1 MEEAVEKIKDK
12 LEVKATSYKD
22 IIAKLKTEPGPPG
35 PPGTPGKPGRNGLP
49 GKPGAP
55 GATGP
60 PGPQGITGPP
70 GKQGPQGLSGAVG
83 PPGPRGPLGP
93 EGTCRPPP
101 CTPPRPPPLH
111 ITDVNICH
119 ALSVYGS
126 LWAAASANVGKG
138 GERWGATCKSV
149 EKEL

>member
-93 EGTCRPPP
+93 EGTV
-101 CTPPRPPPLH
+101 PPLCTLLMR
-111 ITDVNICH
+111 I
-119 ALSVYGS
+119 S
-126 LWAAASANVGKG
+126 ASRCTLGASDVGKG
-138 GERWGATCKSV
+138 AVRTCTSTK
-149 EKEL
+149 KELSM